1 MCGTAAIGIVSAV
14 AQGVSQ
20 LITSYSESA
29 ALEAQAEVYA
39 REEQAAYNQALAY
52 QAQGDTAISNIY
64 REGDQTEGEIRSTL
78 GASGV
83 SLDSGSALDLVTS
96 NNITTGLAAAE
107 QAAETRQLV
116 AQAEY
121 DAGTANYM
129 KNSLLAQAD
138 DDTERFQLM
147 TGTSMTVGSSVAS
160 SFMS

>member
-20 LITSYSESA
+20 LMTSYSESA
-29 ALEAQAEVYA
+29 SLEAQAEVYA
-39 REEQAAYNQALAY
+39 REEQSAYNQALAY
-52 QAQGDTAISNIY
+52 EAEGDTAISNIY
-64 REGDQTEGEIRSTL
+64 RDGDQTEGEIRSTL

-96 NNITTGLAAAE
+96 NNVTTGIAAAE

-147 TGTSMTVGSSVAS
+147 TGTSMSVGSSVAS